1 MPGQIARDLGL
12 DVRLELSTA
21 ASYTPVVRDGMA
33 AGLLVESPEGSTI
46 AESFHALTGSDEDY
60 QAWRTFYTE
69 VADFAGVVAPTL
81 LSPLR
86 TAREMHALV
95 KPEVWEQ
102 LVERPLG
109 TVIEERFQ
117 DDTGP
122 RASGHRRADRQ
133 RDEAVRR
140 ALEAIDEHLEEPI
153 EDCLARRARSPV
165 HRGEGSAGRR
175 RIAGDARWPPLPRRA
190 VVAVG
195 AEPGPPR
202 VTGAEVGRRHRP
214 AQPVPLRRRCQ
225 TCWSRQRRRR
235 SQRGAR
241 RTGVARPLTAL
252 SAQTSLGT
260 TDAIGSVVG
269 CSEPPDG
276 SMVIATSIP
285 SAGISIAAPLSGSSR
300 RPADAGVPSVISH
313 SW

>member
-153 EDCLARRARSPV
+153 EDCLALDAHGRPCIEAKAPQDVDASLAMPGGHLFYGELSWPWAPNRALLES
-165 HRGEGSAGRR
+165 
-175 RIAGDARWPPLPRRA
+175 
-190 VVAVG
+190 
-195 AEPGPPR
+195 
-202 VTGAEVGRRHRP
+202 P
-214 AQPVPLRRRCQ
+214 AQKWGVATDLPNLFLCGG
-225 TCWSRQRRRR
+225 
-235 SQRGAR
+235 GAR
-241 RTGVARPLTAL
+241 RAGAVSGVGGHNAARAVLESRAL
-252 SAQTSLGT
+252 
-260 TDAIGSVVG
+260 
-269 CSEPPDG
+269 
-276 SMVIATSIP
+276 
-285 SAGISIAAPLSGSSR
+285 
-300 RPADAGVPSVISH
+300 
-313 SW
+313 